1 MLLGSVMKQDKS
13 GRTRYAW
20 ENHEHDVPPAPSGF
34 VRRTQHWAG
43 YGQEVY
49 TDATN
54 IYPGLLEEG
63 GWSNQF
69 TYIKQTV
76 SDALPRERIDA
87 KRLSSRYSTYWR
99 RWDTGSMSS
108 NPNIKPSI
116 VNGISFRAV
125 FGIKNLA
132 NFEFLEHQFY
142 SSTAN
147 NTYLE
152 QGADGFKFRYD
163 LGDTSFTVQLWR
175 DRAIYETHQFN
186 VPLVDD
192 HVYAVEVW
200 GKDTNWKF
208 RLYSPSLGQGD
219 TKESNNVTSMKFL
232 SSRILFKTKYGTP
245 ANDPEQWAELWF
257 SHSEQVTHPFG
268 A

>member
-1 MLLGSVMKQDKS
+1 MKQDKS

-34 VRRTQHWAG
+34 VRRVQHWVG
-43 YGQEVY
+43 YGQELR

-54 IYPGLLEEG
+54 IYPGLLESRG
-63 GWSNQF
+63 GGQIL
-69 TYIKQTV
+69 TYERQVV
-76 SDALPRERIDA
+76 SDALPRERIDG
-87 KRLSSRYSTYWR
+87 KRLSSRYDSR
-99 RWDTGSMSS
+99 RGFWYKGGISGYPS
-108 NPNIKPSI
+108 IRPSI
-116 VNGISFRAV
+116 VNGISFRSV

-132 NFEFLEHQFY
+132 NFEYLEHQFY
-142 SSTAN
+142 STTAN

-163 LGDTSFTVQLWR
+163 PGDTSFTVQLWR

-192 HVYAVEVW
+192 HVYAVELW

-208 RLYSPSLGQGD
+208 RLYSPSLGQSD
-219 TKESNNVTSMKFL
+219 TKESNNVTGMRFL
-232 SSRILFKTKYGTP
+232 QSRMEWMTKSTTSTT
-245 ANDPEQWAELWF
+245 DPEQWAEVWF
-257 SHSEQVTHPFG
+257 SHSEHVTHPLG